1 MATIAGKKLRLKFDG
16 KKLYH
21 ATDCSLS
28 ISSDTE
34 EVASK
39 DTNGKQVI
47 PGDYGYTLS
56 TSALYAVLESG
67 LSGTHITSDVLLQAQ
82 LDKTP
87 IEWDFLSEETGS
99 VVYHGT
105 AYVTQSDINA
115 PNGSIANTSF
125 TLTGSGDIESEPYEP

>member
-1 MATIAGKKLRLKFDG
+1 MATIPGKKLRLTFGG

-34 EVASK
+34 EIASK
-39 DTNGKQVI
+39 DTQGKQVI
-47 PGDYGYTLS
+47 PGDYSYTLS
-56 TSALYAVLESG
+56 TSALYAVLDAG
-67 LSGTHITSDVLLQAQ
+67 VTATHITSDVLIRAQ

-87 IEWDFLSEETGS
+87 IVWQFLSEEEDS
-99 VVYHGT
+99 EVYSGT
-105 AYVTQSDINA
+105 AYVTQSDLNG

-125 TLTGSGDIESEPYEP
+125 TLTGSGDIAHEPYEA